1 MKKYILVFL
10 AVFLLFGC
18 SDKQKEITLEYI
30 NTHKNIVIEDN
41 SILKWLIIEN
51 IASVVRPDSMIEVE
65 ILTKNINSASKT
77 VAYKIDWF
85 DQNGFVVETI
95 LSKWRLLQIEGTRNA
110 IIHGISPSQN
120 VVSYKIRFQEP
131 TSSDAKRD
139 MNVNIKEFR
148 GE

>member
-1 MKKYILVFL
+1 MKKFIL
-10 AVFLLFGC
+10 AVLAIFIFFGC

-30 NTHKNIVIEDN
+30 NTHKNIVIEDD

-51 IASVVRPDSMIEVE
+51 IASLVRADGMLEVE
-65 ILTKNINSASKT
+65 IATKNINSKSNT

-85 DQNGFVVETI
+85 DENGFVIETI
-95 LSKWRLLQIEGTRNA
+95 LSKWKLLQIEGKRNA

-120 VVSYKIRFQEP
+120 AVSYKIRFQEP
-131 TSSDAKRD
+131 TSDDVKRD